1 MTANVAS
8 LVISNLSLRWSSPL
22 IFNDPFDVPR
32 ELIPGVNAQELVEA
46 VARRHAA
53 LIEQPPDD
61 TSSLTPKL
69 QSLIDSVKNGIT
81 NDHRSALIASLRE
94 AAKAIETKNSSLE
107 EFRQMWRESLPD
119 LRILCLTDSPSHLA
133 MWYHYAESYT
143 GVVLEFACNDILDSA
158 WLAAQP
164 VTYPEEKPEVYTLNG
179 LAELMTTKT
188 EIAVKKLLHV
198 STYTKAPDWSY
209 EREWRI
215 VTFKRPTNFGLF
227 TDYRFDPRELATI
240 FLGPL
245 ISSED
250 KFKLKALAA
259 QYPHVRVVE
268 VSLGLSR
275 ELVFNEIPG

>member
-32 ELIPGVNAQELVEA
+32 ELIPGVSAQELVAA

-61 TSSLTPKL
+61 TSSLTPQL
-69 QSLIDSVKNGIT
+69 QSLIDAVKNGIT
-81 NDHRSALIASLRE
+81 NDHRSALLARLRE
-94 AAKAIETKNSSLE
+94 AAKAIETKDTSLD

-119 LRILCLTDSPSHLA
+119 LRILCLTDSSSHLA
-133 MWYHYAESYT
+133 MWYHYAEGYT

-158 WLAAQP
+158 WLEAQP
-164 VTYPEEKPEVYTLNG
+164 VTYPEEKPEVYTLDG
-179 LAELMTTKT
+179 LAELMSTKT

-198 STYTKAPDWSY
+198 STFTKAPDWSY

-215 VTFKRPTNFGLF
+215 VTSKRPTNFGLF
-227 TDYRFDPRELATI
+227 NDYRFDPRELATI

-259 QYPHVRVVE
+259 QYSHVRVVE

-275 ELVFNEIPG
+275 ELIFNEIIG